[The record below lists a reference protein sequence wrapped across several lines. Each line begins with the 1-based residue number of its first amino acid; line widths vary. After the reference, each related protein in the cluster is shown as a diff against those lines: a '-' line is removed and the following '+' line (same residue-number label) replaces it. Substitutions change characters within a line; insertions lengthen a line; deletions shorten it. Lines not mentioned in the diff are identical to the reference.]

1 MHVFVLYC
9 VCYFGFKCVI
19 ITIFTITTMT
29 TVAVLILDS
38 EIVKFVIRMNQFHD
52 LALLFS
58 FAIM

>member
-1 MHVFVLYC
+1 
-9 VCYFGFKCVI
+9 
-19 ITIFTITTMT
+19 MT